1 MLYLSGSKA
10 VSIDL
15 NEFKQGWD
23 YGDSDAQKEHNF
35 RQMDSNKNGALTEID
50 LITVFAT
57 ADKNASK
64 SDTLIFQIKHTEV
77 FVNSKNL
84 S

>member
-1 MLYLSGSKA
+1 MKLRYIYIVTVVSMLYLPGSKA

-23 YGDSDAQKEHNF
+23 YGDSDAQKEHIF
-35 RQMDSNKNGALTEID
+35 RQMDSDKNGALTEID

-57 ADKNASK
+57 ADKNASM
-64 SDTLIFQIKHTEV
+64 
-77 FVNSKNL
+77 
-84 S
+84 